1 MKPDCSIS
9 VKETLSFKASENRE
23 EKLLALVEESFNDK
37 SEVKSAE
44 GNFKVNDKFETSVH
58 VQVEEK
64 SKFSVKGQPESRS
77 RSERQALSERC
88 IAFMA
93 DKEHLRDSICAL
105 YSQKSANKQYQ
116 LVPYRKW
123 QSPIAKETISEHGIE
138 SIDRKTASYHCE
150 LNQGTIEITDELSA
164 LFSKCDKKK
173 HCAVW
178 KQQ

>member
-1 MKPDCSIS
+1 VKRDCSLS
-9 VKETLSFKASENRE
+9 VEETLSFKASENRDE
-23 EKLLALVEESFNDK
+23 RLLALVEDSFNDK
-37 SEVKSAE
+37 SEVQSAE
-44 GNFKVNDKFETSVH
+44 GSFKVNDKLETSVL
-58 VQVEEK
+58 VQAEEK
-64 SKFSVKGQPESRS
+64 SRFSVKGQPESRS

-138 SIDRKTASYHCE
+138 SIDRKTASHHRE
-150 LNQGTIEITDELSA
+150 LNQGAIEITDELSVKGT
-164 LFSKCDKKK
+164 LFSKCD
-173 HCAVW
+173 
-178 KQQ
+178 